1 MANSR
6 EEWNNLP
13 VTTALS
19 ALYRDIL
26 AAETEKEE
34 ETEEQQVNVPYMV

>member
-19 ALYRDIL
+19 ALYCGIL
-26 AAETEKEE
+26 AAETEEEE
-34 ETEEQQVNVPYMV
+34 ETEEQPVNVHYIV

>member
-19 ALYRDIL
+19 ALYCGIL
-26 AAETEKEE
+26 AVETEEE
-34 ETEEQQVNVPYMV
+34 ETEEQPVNVPYMV